1 MCAASISR
9 LSLAYSRY
17 KLLQIILLLNLII
30 HIACFVSAEDL
41 VSISDT
47 ELWEKISAG
56 ENVAILWGRESCGM
70 CVAATENVQKASEYL
85 QLPVYYMD
93 GDLYGDSEFAKNN
106 DLYLS
111 PALLLI
117 RDDSLWKYEGKITYD
132 TATRLIGSMLPS
144 KEDRFDDLRNISYPE
159 LQDKMNQDLDFILYI
174 GRSDCPDCQDFSPI
188 VQEYVSKHSE
198 SGMYY
203 LDVKEYR
210 DAQSSDLGE
219 ANVYQQIKETFSLN
233 WVPCLFHI
241 RNGIIIAGLKS
252 SQLMP
257 RYPGV

>member
-1 MCAASISR
+1 
-9 LSLAYSRY
+9 
-17 KLLQIILLLNLII
+17 
-30 HIACFVSAEDL
+30 
-41 VSISDT
+41 
-47 ELWEKISAG
+47 
-56 ENVAILWGRESCGM
+56 M

-144 KEDRFDDLRNISYPE
+144 KEDRFDDLRNISYLE

-219 ANVYQQIKETFSLN
+219 ADVYQQIKETFSLN

-241 RNGIIIAGLKS
+241 RNGIIISRYQYLDSDYYGIEDENELATMKNQFKS
-252 SQLMP
+252 KFYSWMKQNIAF
-257 RYPGV
+257 Y